1 MQDIYD
7 GNLSTQLTS
16 QLSSM
21 PLSDSHSSNCLTQI
35 CYEYA
40 SFMGPAGLMLEGFK
54 EMYDSGHGCP
64 DTDYSNLGYDA
75 TPGTANLATATA
87 LAQVARAIDVWDPDG
102 AARKARPLSPN
113 VTQAPRSLCHT
124 WCKCAHLDMTSAV
137 AQAAGW

>member
-1 MQDIYD
+1 MQKASNEHLCIE
-7 GNLSTQLTS
+7 LLS

-21 PLSDSHSSNCLTQI
+21 PLLGSYRSDRLMQI

-40 SFMGPAGLMLEGFK
+40 SFMGPAGLMFKGFK

-113 VTQAPRSLCHT
+113 VTQAP
-124 WCKCAHLDMTSAV
+124 
-137 AQAAGW
+137 AACVTLGASVLTLT